1 MIILDDDGLSG
12 VVLTETLRNN
22 GYSEDEYSPGS
33 IIRFE
38 EGNVIFHVYIESTR
52 KSGDPEQ
59 EWADFMVYWPG

>member
-12 VVLTETLRNN
+12 VVLTETLRDN

-38 EGNVIFHVYIESTR
+38 EGNVIFHVYIESIR
-52 KSGDPEQ
+52 KDDKTGQ
-59 EWADFMVYWPG
+59 EWADFMIYWPN